1 MKIKIGKEKNKIMSN
16 EKTLEVEVNEGNFRE
31 EVLES
36 SIPVLVD
43 FWAAWCMPCRMLAL
57 TIKKLAEENQGR
69 LKVCKLNTDENQRLA
84 AQYGIQGIPT
94 LIVFKDG
101 KEVGRTVGVMP
112 KEKIQER
119 INLIL

>member
-1 MKIKIGKEKNKIMSN
+1 MTNNKQ
-16 EKTLEVEVNEGNFRE
+16 LEVEVNESNFQQ

-43 FWAAWCMPCRMLAL
+43 FWAPWCMPCRMLAP
-57 TIKKLAEENQGR
+57 TIEKLAEENQGK
-69 LKVCKLNTDENQRLA
+69 LKVCKLNTDENQYIA
-84 AQYGIQGIPT
+84 AQLGIQGIPT

-112 KEKIQER
+112 KEKIQEKLD
-119 INLIL
+119 IIL